1 MPLLS
6 APELPRRSTDLS
18 CASSSARRSSSPRLL
33 GPTAGFGPEEKTVPH
48 DRTYSPG
55 LDPTTGSGL
64 QEADDDHEDR
74 QAEEAVNPAAM
85 LHRP

>member
-1 MPLLS
+1 
-6 APELPRRSTDLS
+6 
-18 CASSSARRSSSPRLL
+18 
-33 GPTAGFGPEEKTVPH
+33 VPH